1 MVSSL
6 LKKHGDE
13 VVTLDI
19 FIKYYIE
26 ELDFL
31 CSGVTVK
38 RQVVELEDDTD
49 DDLVENL
56 DN

>member
-1 MVSSL
+1 M
-6 LKKHGDE
+6 
-13 VVTLDI
+13 

-49 DDLVENL
+49 DDLVDNLEN
-56 DN
+56 D